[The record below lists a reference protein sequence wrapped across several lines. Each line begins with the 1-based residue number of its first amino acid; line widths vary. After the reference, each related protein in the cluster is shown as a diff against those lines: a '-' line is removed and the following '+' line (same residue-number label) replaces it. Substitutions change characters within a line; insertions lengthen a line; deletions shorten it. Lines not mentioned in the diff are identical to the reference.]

1 MHNRG
6 LSQSIRVDGA
16 YSTIYLAGFTSTRD
30 LYTNRSL
37 LDDFEGQVRNVY
49 ARINQT
55 LVEEYCAN
63 LHDLVATT
71 AFITNASFGKRF
83 AELRKEIFDGH
94 DFPTSA
100 LIVITSLASEEMLVE
115 VQSVAVTLI
124 KKSTT
129 KESLWSFRYS
139 HMLRFF
145 HEPFFERTICTLL
158 TKDLYVLVPA
168 QYRIFFVRVVDNYLI
183 RVENV
188 TDRLFYKNKKFTHTD
203 WSCCHIDLIFLSLI
217 DHARFRMWTKFQ
229 PYGSRIDR
237 ERLQSISGTQ
247 RCLRQTSVIVLAF
260 ELHDI
265 DQLPDRRYS

>member
-6 LSQSIRVDGA
+6 LSRSIRVDGA

-83 AELRKEIFDGH
+83 AELRKELFDGH

-115 VQSVAVTLI
+115 VQSVAVIPSRNRQRNNHCDHFVILTCFVFFMSLFL
-124 KKSTT
+124 
-129 KESLWSFRYS
+129 KE
-139 HMLRFF
+139 
-145 HEPFFERTICTLL
+145 
-158 TKDLYVLVPA
+158 
-168 QYRIFFVRVVDNYLI
+168 
-183 RVENV
+183 
-188 TDRLFYKNKKFTHTD
+188 
-203 WSCCHIDLIFLSLI
+203 
-217 DHARFRMWTKFQ
+217 
-229 PYGSRIDR
+229 
-237 ERLQSISGTQ
+237 
-247 RCLRQTSVIVLAF
+247 
-260 ELHDI
+260 
-265 DQLPDRRYS
+265 